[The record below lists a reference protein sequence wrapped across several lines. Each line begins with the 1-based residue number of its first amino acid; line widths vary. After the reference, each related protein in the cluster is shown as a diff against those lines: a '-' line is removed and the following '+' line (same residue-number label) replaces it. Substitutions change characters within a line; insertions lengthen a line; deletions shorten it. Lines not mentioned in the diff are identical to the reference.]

1 MIKLMRTVM
10 LPRDGFWRH
19 LMKMNERPLSR
30 LGALA
35 AGSLAMALAVSGCG
49 SAHSYSSSAGG
60 TTNFTSVIWVG
71 DSLTAGYQNG
81 SLLDSQQ
88 VHGYA
93 ALVAAQANFR
103 ITLPLIA
110 PPGAPSVLELT
121 SPPPNFVIASAP
133 GTTSGR
139 DDVTVT
145 PSDVAVPGAFVYDVL
160 NTYATPTP
168 TTGQEE
174 INTLVLGFP
183 GLLTGTPYSQYSLT
197 LTENPTTI
205 FAWIGNNDA
214 LIADIL
220 STPLAMTPAVP
231 ADGSCTDYPLT
242 FQCEYTQTIGALAQ
256 TGATMYVGNVP
267 DVTLVPYLVPG
278 IEVIEQVEQE
288 AGLSEADAEGILGLL
303 PTDYINLSTYA
314 DIPAIVGCAEAGSPC
329 PLSNPGTLNSMD
341 PGTCPTNLE
350 AIAPGVIYCIL
361 HAADITTIQG
371 NVATYNGIIDEVA
384 EGTKSTVVDIN
395 TAFSNAATNGIT
407 ANGCTGSF
415 AFLGGLFGLD
425 GIHPSNTGYGVLANT
440 FISTINT
447 AQGSSILPASLD
459 AIAATDPLWPTQLYG
474 RCPLPPAVK
483 PAARTHGKLPTYA
496 QARLIA
502 DAVRKTLP
510 KSALDRIAARVA
522 SKK

>member
-1 MIKLMRTVM
+1 MIKLMRTVK
-10 LPRDGFWRH
+10 LPRDGFWRP

-35 AGSLAMALAVSGCG
+35 AGSLALALAVSGCG
-49 SAHSYSSSAGG
+49 SSHSYSGSAGG
-60 TTNFTSVIWVG
+60 STNFTSVIWVG

-139 DDVTVT
+139 DDITVT

-183 GLLTGTPYSQYSLT
+183 GLLKGIPYSQYSLA
-197 LTENPTTI
+197 LSENPTTI

-214 LIADIL
+214 LVADIL
-220 STPLAMTPAVP
+220 STPLAMTDP
-231 ADGSCTDYPLT
+231 TT
-242 FQCEYTQTIGALAQ
+242 FQTEYTQTIGALAM

-278 IEVIEQVEQE
+278 IEVIEQVEAESGLPE
-288 AGLSEADAEGILGLL
+288 ATVEGALGLL
-303 PTDYINLSTYA
+303 PTDAINLETYA
-314 DIPAIVGCAEAGSPC
+314 DIPNIVACALAGSPC
-329 PLSNPGTLNSMD
+329 PLSNPGTLGPTD

-350 AIAPGVIYCIL
+350 AIAPGVTYCIL
-361 HAADITTIQG
+361 HAADLTTIQG
-371 NVATYNGIIDEVA
+371 NVATYDGIIDAVA
-384 EGTKSTVVDIN
+384 AGTNSTVVDIY
-395 TAFSNAATNGIT
+395 TAFEDAAASGVT
-407 ANGCTGSF
+407 ANGCTGYF
-415 AFLGGLFGLD
+415 DFLGGLFGLD
-425 GIHPSNTGYGVLANT
+425 GIHPSNTGYGVLANA
-440 FISTINT
+440 FITTING
-447 AQGSSILPASLD
+447 AAGSSIQPVNLD
-459 AIAATDPLWPTQLYG
+459 TIAATDPLWPTQLYG
-474 RCPLPPAVK
+474 GCPLPPAVK
-483 PAARTHGKLPTYA
+483 PAGAVRRHGKLPTYA

-522 SKK
+522 SKR